1 MPRGQGDYNVD
12 ISETPSFQGDSTK
25 SVTIPKLIP
34 FGSYEQ
40 LNNQGIND
48 NSETIKKMYTK
59 LTGDSNHSFEGQPE
73 DATNE
78 NFEQDLTSDRQMVH
92 WGGSL
97 GAWRDRP
104 LDGDKLSAREMVL
117 DCYKAV
123 YALGGNPNQFYR
135 NYKKYFTGI
144 KSAPNKRRV
153 ATMTVNH
160 VQFIFRYTPKNDPT
174 VKGEDGKSWL
184 DQSQVLC
191 FTMYDPI
198 KDAGFKELL

>member
-1 MPRGQGDYNVD
+1 MEVSSFH
-12 ISETPSFQGDSTK
+12 ISG
-25 SVTIPKLIP
+25 
-34 FGSYEQ
+34 
-40 LNNQGIND
+40 
-48 NSETIKKMYTK
+48 
-59 LTGDSNHSFEGQPE
+59 
-73 DATNE
+73 
-78 NFEQDLTSDRQMVH
+78 
-92 WGGSL
+92 
-97 GAWRDRP
+97 
-104 LDGDKLSAREMVL
+104 
-117 DCYKAV
+117 
-123 YALGGNPNQFYR
+123 

-174 VKGEDGKSWL
+174 VKGEDGKSLL